1 MPEQTFEVSA
11 ELDPDKDVE
20 HRVEAAVG
28 EGNVAADEQG
38 IIQLLADLAALN
50 DAKFQQC
57 LQKQDRSWRGLAL
70 DGAVCRTKV
79 ITSSNKHSQKEI
91 WTLKTHSWT
100 RDVLCITV
108 PVAST

>member
-1 MPEQTFEVSA
+1 MPAEQEVPEQTFEVSA

-57 LQKQDRSWRGLAL
+57 LQKQDRSLTENYNYTETIKGGEAR
-70 DGAVCRTKV
+70 VYMC
-79 ITSSNKHSQKEI
+79 
-91 WTLKTHSWT
+91 
-100 RDVLCITV
+100 LCKRAKSRNCKIEL
-108 PVAST
+108 